1 MGTIKTELNM
11 KTLKETLEQY
21 TRGQGAVLFG
31 VADMSPAHSY
41 LSENGGEFFRQFPR
55 GISLA
60 MPRSK
65 TIIEALGN
73 KKDHKDK
80 FLLHWSYR
88 TSSDLTNEKLRMVS
102 SGLVR
107 QLEEFGYRA
116 YVPPGGLANK
126 EKLMSFFSQK
136 VAANLAGL
144 GWMGRN
150 CMVINPFYG
159 PRLSLATVLTDAP
172 LAAGSPLKDSC
183 GSCRECI
190 DICPPHSFTGISFD
204 SSQSREARYNAH
216 LCESYCQ
223 GQLKILGVKDIQAA
237 GHVCGLC
244 LYICP
249 FGRRKDG

>member
-1 MGTIKTELNM
+1 MNS
-11 KTLKETLEQY
+11 LKESLEHY
-21 TRGQGAVLFG
+21 ARGQGATIFG
-31 VADMSPAHSY
+31 VADMSSAFDY

-73 KKDHKDK
+73 KKDPKDK

-88 TSSDLTNEKLRMVS
+88 TSSDLTNEKLRMIS
-102 SGLVR
+102 FGLIR
-107 QLEEFGYRA
+107 QLEEAGYRA
-116 YVPPGGLANK
+116 YIPPGGLADK
-126 EKLMSFFSQK
+126 EKLRSFFSQK
-136 VAANLAGL
+136 IAANLAGV
-144 GWMGRN
+144 GWVGKN
-150 CMVINPFYG
+150 SMVINPVYG

-172 LAAGSPLKDSC
+172 LSAGSPINDSC
-183 GSCRECI
+183 GSCCECV
-190 DICPPHSFTGISFD
+190 DICPPHSFAGISFD
-204 SSQSREARYNAH
+204 SSQPRESRYNAH

-223 GQLKILGVKDIQAA
+223 GQLKALGVKDMQAA

-249 FGRRKDG
+249 FGRRKD